1 MSYPHSSAI
10 TSPIR
15 SLEAMIMADV
25 AYVADHPN
33 ILRMLLG
40 VLGKANSSALRLM
53 IEALIQRYKQRPS
66 RVIEEAQQCGEIR
79 TTVDKGIAARL
90 GIAVIQYLV
99 FRALIVGDVDSIRE
113 AAPDVFKSYRAC
125 MEANQ

>member
-1 MSYPHSSAI
+1 MSYPRYSAT
-10 TSPIR
+10 TSRIR

-33 ILRMLLG
+33 IPRMLLG
-40 VLGKANSSALRLM
+40 ALGRANSSALGLM

-66 RVIEEAQQCGEIR
+66 RVIEEAQQCCEIR
-79 TTVDKGIAARL
+79 STIDKRIAARL
-90 GIAVIQYLV
+90 CIAAIQYLV

-113 AAPDVFKSYRAC
+113 AAPDAFKSYRAC